1 MSIVVLSMRPFFII
15 ILCILSASALAQVA
29 VVDDVEDEHIF
40 TLNELTYFID
50 PSDLVRLQSFVTKH

>member
-1 MSIVVLSMRPFFII
+1 MRPFFII
-15 ILCILSASALAQVA
+15 ILCILSAPALAQVA